1 MIQLTNVKLNQPK
14 AFPDFKFVA
23 HRMNIDDD
31 LALADDQI
39 KPKQIDMNK
48 YNNKF
53 KLTPSNPH

>member
-23 HRMNIDDD
+23 HRMNIDGD

-39 KPKQIDMNK
+39 KPK
-48 YNNKF
+48 
-53 KLTPSNPH
+53 